1 MYYRRHSSSLTK
13 RPDTGLG
20 SKLRANYWKL
30 KKNNKNPDKL
40 HISDFDFVDV
50 TTYTVEIDQTQQKQ
64 LEEQRRVRD
73 EKLNS
78 VFNKTVRKTVEVTN
92 KKGDPV
98 IIDRLD
104 FLYRNNSEPTR
115 IIKPNIPQDRQELIN
130 QKNNTNKNTIK
141 KMFDIKP
148 NHRDGKNFIN
158 LGGKINK

>member
-1 MYYRRHSSSLTK
+1 LIYFK
-13 RPDTGLG
+13 QNKIKKGNP
-20 SKLRANYWKL
+20 SKL
-30 KKNNKNPDKL
+30 
-40 HISDFDFVDV
+40 HTTDFDFVDV
-50 TTYTVEIDQTQQKQ
+50 NTYTVEIDQTQQKQ

-148 NHRDGKNFIN
+148 NHREGKNFIT